1 MSDTP
6 CALIALRDPITTGRL
21 KMILKQ
27 RGWTTE
33 STSSSEDAVSIYRAI
48 RPRVVFLGIDLPP
61 NDGHDTGLQIRADD
75 NQGRIVIITPRNRA
89 EVANETSISI
99 GASDIL
105 ITPIIASDVETAWP
119 KIMGVIPPA
128 PGLANFQPPLP
139 DPPPSSPEPPAM
151 PLPMP
156 VNQTPLAPAEK
167 PRRKGRWIIRFS
179 LLVLTIGASVAG
191 AIYAGYISI

>member
-99 GASDIL
+99 GALDIL

-119 KIMGVIPPA
+119 KIMGVIPVSYTH
-128 PGLANFQPPLP
+128 LTLP
-139 DPPPSSPEPPAM
+139 
-151 PLPMP
+151 
-156 VNQTPLAPAEK
+156 T
-167 PRRKGRWIIRFS
+167 I
-179 LLVLTIGASVAG
+179 LLV
-191 AIYAGYISI
+191 

>member
-61 NDGHDTGLQIRADD
+61 NDGHDTALQIRADD
-75 NQGRIVIITPRNRA
+75 NQGRIVI
-89 EVANETSISI
+89 
-99 GASDIL
+99 

-139 DPPPSSPEPPAM
+139 EPPPPSLEPPAM
-151 PLPMP
+151 PPPMP
-156 VNQTPLAPAEK
+156 VNPASLAPAEK
-167 PRRKGRWIIRFS
+167 TRKKGRWIIRFT
-179 LLVLTIGASVAG
+179 LLIITIGASVAG
-191 AIYAGYISI
+191 AIYAGYIPI

>member
-33 STSSSEDAVSIYRAI
+33 TTSSSEDAVSIYKAI

-61 NDGHDTGLQIRADD
+61 NDGHDTALQIRADD
-75 NQGRIVIITPRNRA
+75 NQGRIVIITPKNRV
-89 EVANETSISI
+89 EVANKTSISI
-99 GASDIL
+99 GALATL

-119 KIMGVIPPA
+119 KICLLYTSPSPRDKRQSRM
-128 PGLANFQPPLP
+128 
-139 DPPPSSPEPPAM
+139 PSSA
-151 PLPMP
+151 
-156 VNQTPLAPAEK
+156 
-167 PRRKGRWIIRFS
+167 
-179 LLVLTIGASVAG
+179 
-191 AIYAGYISI
+191 

>member
-27 RGWTTE
+27 RGWSTE
-33 STSSSEDAVSIYRAI
+33 TTSSSEDAVSIYKAI

-61 NDGHDTGLQIRADD
+61 NDGHDTALQIRADD

-99 GASDIL
+99 GALDIL

-167 PRRKGRWIIRFS
+167 PRRKGRWIIRFT
-179 LLVLTIGASVAG
+179 LLVLTTGASVAG

>member
-33 STSSSEDAVSIYRAI
+33 STSSSEDAVSIYTAI

-99 GASDIL
+99 GALDIL

-139 DPPPSSPEPPAM
+139 DPPPPSPEPPAM

>member
-61 NDGHDTGLQIRADD
+61 NDGHDTALQIRADD
-75 NQGRIVIITPRNRA
+75 NQGRIVIITPKNRA
-89 EVANETSISI
+89 EVANKTSISI
-99 GASDIL
+99 GALATL

-139 DPPPSSPEPPAM
+139 EPPPPSLEPPAM
-151 PLPMP
+151 PPPMP
-156 VNQTPLAPAEK
+156 VNSASLAPAEK
-167 PRRKGRWIIRFS
+167 PRKKGRWIIRFT
-179 LLVLTIGASVAG
+179 LLIITIGASVAG
-191 AIYAGYISI
+191 AIYAGYIPI

>member
-167 PRRKGRWIIRFS
+167 PRRKGRWIIRFT
-179 LLVLTIGASVAG
+179 LLVLTTGASVAG

>member
-33 STSSSEDAVSIYRAI
+33 STSSSEDAVSIYGAI

-61 NDGHDTGLQIRADD
+61 NDGHDTALQIRADD
-75 NQGRIVIITPRNRA
+75 NQGRIVIITPKNRA
-89 EVANETSISI
+89 EVANKTSISI
-99 GASDIL
+99 GALATL

-139 DPPPSSPEPPAM
+139 EPPPPSLEPPAM
-151 PLPMP
+151 PPPMP
-156 VNQTPLAPAEK
+156 VNPASLAPAEK
-167 PRRKGRWIIRFS
+167 PRKKGRWIIRFT
-179 LLVLTIGASVAG
+179 LLIITIGASVAG
-191 AIYAGYISI
+191 AIYAGYIPI

>member
-1 MSDTP
+1 MSDKP

-27 RGWTTE
+27 RGWNTE
-33 STSSSEDAVSIYRAI
+33 STSSSEDAVSIYKSI

-61 NDGHDTGLQIRADD
+61 NDGHDTALQIRADD
-75 NQGRIVIITPRNRA
+75 NQGRIVIITPKNRA
-89 EVANETSISI
+89 EVANKTSISI
-99 GASDIL
+99 GALATL

-139 DPPPSSPEPPAM
+139 EPPPPSPEPPAM
-151 PLPMP
+151 PSPMP
-156 VNQTPLAPAEK
+156 VNPASLAPAEK
-167 PRRKGRWIIRFS
+167 PRKKGRLILRFT
-179 LLVLTIGASVAG
+179 LLFLTIGVSVAG
-191 AIYAGYISI
+191 AIYAGYIPV

>member
-27 RGWTTE
+27 RGWNTE
-33 STSSSEDAVSIYRAI
+33 TTSSSEDAVSMHKSI

-61 NDGHDTGLQIRADD
+61 NDGHDTALQIRAND
-75 NQGRIVIITPRNRA
+75 NQGRIVIITPKNRT
-89 EVANETSISI
+89 EIANKTSISI
-99 GASDIL
+99 GAVATL

-128 PGLANFQPPLP
+128 PGLANFQPALP
-139 DPPPSSPEPPAM
+139 DPPPPASPPPALPPPRPVSPP
-151 PLPMP
+151 PL
-156 VNQTPLAPAEK
+156 VSAEK
-167 PRRKGRWIIRFS
+167 PRRRGRWIIRFA
-179 LLVLTIGASVAG
+179 LLVFTIGTGVAG
-191 AIYAGYISI
+191 AIYVGYIPI

>member
-27 RGWTTE
+27 RGWSTE
-33 STSSSEDAVSIYRAI
+33 TTSSSEDAVSIYKAI

-61 NDGHDTGLQIRADD
+61 NDGHDTALQIRADD

-99 GASDIL
+99 GALDIL

-167 PRRKGRWIIRFS
+167 PRRKGRWIIRFT
-179 LLVLTIGASVAG
+179 LLVLTTGASIAG

>member
-27 RGWTTE
+27 RGWNTE
-33 STSSSEDAVSIYRAI
+33 STSSSEDAVSIYKSI

-61 NDGHDTGLQIRADD
+61 NDGHDTALQIRADD
-75 NQGRIVIITPRNRA
+75 NQGRIVIITPKNRV
-89 EVANETSISI
+89 EVANKTSISI
-99 GASDIL
+99 GAMATL
-105 ITPIIASDVETAWP
+105 ITPIIASDVETAWS

-139 DPPPSSPEPPAM
+139 DPPPPAPPPPVSSPPV
-151 PLPMP
+151 P
-156 VNQTPLAPAEK
+156 VNPTPFVPAEK
-167 PRRKGRWIIRFS
+167 PRRKGRWIIRFA
-179 LLVLTIGASVAG
+179 LLVLTIGAGVAG
-191 AIYAGYISI
+191 AIYSGYIPI

>member
-27 RGWTTE
+27 RGWNTE
-33 STSSSEDAVSIYRAI
+33 STSSSEDAVSIYKSI

-61 NDGHDTGLQIRADD
+61 NDGHDTALQIRADD
-75 NQGRIVIITPRNRA
+75 NQGRIVIITPKNRA
-89 EVANETSISI
+89 EVANKTSISI
-99 GASDIL
+99 GAMATL

-139 DPPPSSPEPPAM
+139 DPPPPASPPPVL
-151 PLPMP
+151 PPPMP
-156 VNQTPLAPAEK
+156 VNPTSPPSVEK
-167 PRRKGRWIIRFS
+167 PRRKGRWIIRFA
-179 LLVLTIGASVAG
+179 LLLLTIGAGVAG
-191 AIYAGYISI
+191 AIYSGYIPI